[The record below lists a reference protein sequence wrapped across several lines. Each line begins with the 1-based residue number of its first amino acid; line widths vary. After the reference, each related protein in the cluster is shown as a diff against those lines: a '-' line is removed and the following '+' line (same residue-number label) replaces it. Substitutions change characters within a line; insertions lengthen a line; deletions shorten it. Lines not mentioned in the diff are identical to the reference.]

1 MNLSLSRGLAGRPRV
16 RPTMYLFNRLTAVV
30 LTAALLGPVLPL
42 QAKTKK
48 GDKFL
53 AEGRVHEQK
62 KEWDAALDCF
72 DKALSEDPAEIV
84 YQMAATKVH
93 FQAAQSHVD
102 KGIKVRAT
110 GQLGDAM
117 AEFQKAYA
125 INPGSAVAV
134 QEIRRTTEMIDR
146 ERQRVEVTGK
156 ESEPKERALT
166 PSERARKETDE
177 RIDRM
182 LPVPELKPMDPNP
195 IHLRMNGSPKLLFE
209 TVAKVALINVIWD
222 PEYQSQTKG
231 NVPVE
236 FENSTLEEA
245 LDYLA
250 VITKSYWKPLSP
262 NTIFITMDNPNK
274 RRDYEEQVA
283 KVFYLN
289 NVSSAQEL
297 QEIVNAVR
305 SVADIQRFFPYN
317 SQYAIIAKGS
327 ADQVALAEKILHD
340 LDKPKSE
347 VVVDIIVMEASS
359 VYSRQL
365 TAAIASAGLN
375 LPGSFTP
382 RSGLQVVN
390 NATTTSATT
399 TTNTGTTAT
408 GTTTTTTPGTTTTSS
423 SATSVPFANLGRLS
437 SADFST
443 TIPSALLQAVLS
455 DASTKVL
462 QSPQLRAVDNVKAT
476 LKIGDRQP
484 TATGSFQP
492 GVGGVGINP
501 LVNTQF
507 TFIDVGV
514 NVEITPRVH
523 DNGDVSLHIDLDISS
538 VTGHVNLG
546 GIDQPIIGQ
555 RKVSHDIRMPE
566 GAIQLLGGLTSYSD
580 TKTRTGIPGLA
591 NIPIL
596 GRLFSGESVERQRQD
611 LMIALIPH
619 IVRRPDYTAENLR
632 GIAVGNQAGVHVSYG
647 RKTGAET
654 PAVPG
659 AAAPKKDEP
668 ATAAP
673 KKDEATTAPATT
685 TPAGP
690 APPDSAPAATT
701 TTPGAPPRPPAAPT
715 GMMPPATAPP
725 MDALSNLLT
734 PPTSAPAADAPKPES
749 RPESKPEAPKPDAS
763 KPDAPKPTGNAV
775 VHFLQPQ
782 AEAKEQGLVPVALV
796 IENGADVASAPL
808 QITYDAKILK
818 MNDAGRGDFFSSDG
832 QIPAFTK
839 NIQNDAGAAAIN
851 LSRLPNTPGV
861 SGSGILATLIFQTM
875 AKGTATI
882 SIPNLTVRNSQ
893 GQVIF
898 SGSPQMTITVK

>member
-1 MNLSLSRGLAGRPRV
+1 MF
-16 RPTMYLFNRLTAVV
+16 LFNRLTAVV
-30 LTAALLGPVLPL
+30 LTAALLIPALPL
-42 QAKTKK
+42 EARTKK

-62 KEWDAALDCF
+62 KEWDAALESYDL
-72 DKALSEDPAEIV
+72 ALSEDPAEIV

-102 KGIKVRAT
+102 RGLKARAA
-110 GQLGDAM
+110 GQLGDAL
-117 AEFQKAYA
+117 ADFQKAYA

-146 ERQRVEVTGK
+146 ERARVQTSGK
-156 ESEPKERALT
+156 ESDPKERALT
-166 PSERARKETDE
+166 PSEKAKKDTED
-177 RIDRM
+177 RIDRI
-182 LPVPELKPMDPNP
+182 LAVPELKPLDANP

-209 TVAKVALINVIWD
+209 TVGALARINVIWD
-222 PEYQSQTKG
+222 PEYQPAIKG

-236 FENSTLEEA
+236 FENATLEEA

-262 NTIFITMDNPNK
+262 SAIFVTMDNPNK

-317 SQYAIIAKGS
+317 SQNAIIAKGS

-365 TAAIASAGLN
+365 TAAIASTGLN
-375 LPGSFTP
+375 VPVNFTP
-382 RSGLQVVN
+382 RSSLQTVN
-390 NATTTSATT
+390 SANTTTATT
-399 TTNTGTTAT
+399 TTNTGTTTTGTTST
-408 GTTTTTTPGTTTTSS
+408 GTTTTPTTTT
-423 SATSVPFANLGRLS
+423 ATSGTMIPLSNLGPSLQ

-443 TIPSALLQAVLS
+443 TIPGALLQAVLS
-455 DASTKVL
+455 DATTKVL

-492 GVGGVGINP
+492 GIGGVGINP

-507 TFIDVGV
+507 TYIDVGV
-514 NVEITPRVH
+514 NVELTPRVH
-523 DNGDVSLHIDLDISS
+523 DNGDVSMHIDLDISS

-555 RKVSHDIRMPE
+555 RKISHDIRMPE

-580 TKTRTGIPGLA
+580 TKTKTGIPGLA
-591 NIPIL
+591 SLPIL
-596 GRLFSGESVERQRQD
+596 GRLFTGESVDRQRQE

-619 IVRRPDYTAENLR
+619 IVRRPDFTAENLR
-632 GIAVGNQAGVHVSYG
+632 PRYRSRQSG
-647 RKTGAET
+647 RSALELRPQSANARRLNGRTRRAEE
-654 PAVPG
+654 G
-659 AAAPKKDEP
+659 RSH
-668 ATAAP
+668 
-673 KKDEATTAPATT
+673 APATLD
-685 TPAGP
+685 PAN
-690 APPDSAPAATT
+690 
-701 TTPGAPPRPPAAPT
+701 
-715 GMMPPATAPP
+715 PPATVAAAGTPPANPSRERPCRAPP
-725 MDALSNLLT
+725 
-734 PPTSAPAADAPKPES
+734 
-749 RPESKPEAPKPDAS
+749 
-763 KPDAPKPTGNAV
+763 
-775 VHFLQPQ
+775 
-782 AEAKEQGLVPVALV
+782 
-796 IENGADVASAPL
+796 PL
-808 QITYDAKILK
+808 
-818 MNDAGRGDFFSSDG
+818 R
-832 QIPAFTK
+832 
-839 NIQNDAGAAAIN
+839 
-851 LSRLPNTPGV
+851 RLPLHRRAWRLPPPLRRWVRLPRPRRQHRPREQPTHPSLTRPSPTPLSPRQGMPPCV
-861 SGSGILATLIFQTM
+861 SCRRRSKAIHRA
-875 AKGTATI
+875 
-882 SIPNLTVRNSQ
+882 
-893 GQVIF
+893 
-898 SGSPQMTITVK
+898 